1 MLDHHRL
8 AAATSGH
15 WQEHMVQKHIL
26 VVEDDDS
33 LRSGIVDLLEFANYR
48 VTAASDGAEAL
59 ERLEQMPE
67 PPSLIVSDI
76 RMPRLDGYELLEAV
90 RARPEWVSIPFIFLS
105 AKGDKQDVRQ
115 GKLRGADDYVSKP
128 FDFEDLLVAIESSL
142 SRHQQINAAQEAR
155 LDAIKRSI
163 LHIINHEFRT
173 PLTFIVAYADMMA
186 SDPTFRHSEEL
197 SQYIEGIMEGS
208 ERLTRLVE
216 NFLVLAELESG
227 LGDKIYERR
236 REQINDLGQVVGEV
250 VHAMTE
256 KADEHGVALH
266 FASDDPLPAVE
277 GDVTYLQIAV
287 RELLDNAIRF
297 SPSGAEV
304 SLSIEVNE
312 SGEWVNLIVCDQ
324 GSGIPAEEQARL
336 FDVFYQVNRE
346 ELEQGGAG
354 AGLAIAN
361 HIARLHGGW
370 LSVESEV
377 GRGSCI
383 TLVLPAPTPAT
394 R

>member
-1 MLDHHRL
+1 M
-8 AAATSGH
+8 
-15 WQEHMVQKHIL
+15 
-26 VVEDDDS
+26 
-33 LRSGIVDLLEFANYR
+33 
-48 VTAASDGAEAL
+48 
-59 ERLEQMPE
+59 
-67 PPSLIVSDI
+67 
-76 RMPRLDGYELLEAV
+76 
-90 RARPEWVSIPFIFLS
+90 
-105 AKGDKQDVRQ
+105 
-115 GKLRGADDYVSKP
+115 
-128 FDFEDLLVAIESSL
+128 
-142 SRHQQINAAQEAR
+142 
-155 LDAIKRSI
+155 
-163 LHIINHEFRT
+163 
-173 PLTFIVAYADMMA
+173 
-186 SDPTFRHSEEL
+186 
-197 SQYIEGIMEGS
+197 
-208 ERLTRLVE
+208 
-216 NFLVLAELESG
+216 
-227 LGDKIYERR
+227 
-236 REQINDLGQVVGEV
+236 
-250 VHAMTE
+250 
-256 KADEHGVALH
+256 
-266 FASDDPLPAVE
+266 ASDDPLPAVE

-324 GSGIPAEEQARL
+324 GPGIPAEEQARL